1 VLADEVAADQSHR
14 SRRHRIAGLDPAA
27 ALLGWGDRLGR
38 LAPGYGAD
46 LIAVDGNPA
55 EDLGALD
62 RVKLVVARGRVV
74 VDRLRA

>member
-1 VLADEVAADQSHR
+1 MTARHGRAPLECLRAATS
-14 SRRHRIAGLDPAA
+14 AAA

-62 RVKLVVARGRVV
+62 RVTLVVARGRVV